1 MACVREDEELCLG
14 DDVLPLLPV
23 RSPRQ
28 NQENPGKKIDWLIP
42 IKFPGEM
49 NFLSFLD
56 EASVLGGSLSALPAS
71 GKNCLAQ
78 PLQIDIK
85 IKLLP
90 LFEKKKKGLQ
100 SHDLRRP
107 RGVNLGKNL
116 DSHLLAPSI
125 DDTSCR
131 GI

>member
-28 NQENPGKKIDWLIP
+28 NQENPGRKFDWLIP

-71 GKNCLAQ
+71 GKNLRCTTFANRYLN
-78 PLQIDIK
+78 QI
-85 IKLLP
+85 
-90 LFEKKKKGLQ
+90 
-100 SHDLRRP
+100 
-107 RGVNLGKNL
+107 V
-116 DSHLLAPSI
+116 A
-125 DDTSCR
+125 TY
-131 GI
+131 